1 VATEGAVVGLS
12 LGLMAFSF
20 GAGPAYAGPVGG
32 NVGQAASLVG
42 GNTAPAGASAN
53 KLVAK
58 AADKADKQAAKAD
71 KEAAKDAAKA
81 DKEAAKDAAKADK
94 EAAKDAAKADKQA
107 AKDHQQS
114 LKNVDK
120 TVKKARKAAGS
131 FNRLELRAMS
141 NTCKAQHPGE
151 PASSRTIGVCMVG
164 LISKRHVI
172 LIDGQPYDGSPQLE
186 DTDLQEMVEKCQNKT
201 RSTPE
206 FGKCLASALNDFYG
220 L

>member
-1 VATEGAVVGLS
+1 MATEGAVVGLS

-58 AADKADKQAAKAD
+58 AADKADKQ
-71 KEAAKDAAKA
+71 
-81 DKEAAKDAAKADK
+81 AAKADK